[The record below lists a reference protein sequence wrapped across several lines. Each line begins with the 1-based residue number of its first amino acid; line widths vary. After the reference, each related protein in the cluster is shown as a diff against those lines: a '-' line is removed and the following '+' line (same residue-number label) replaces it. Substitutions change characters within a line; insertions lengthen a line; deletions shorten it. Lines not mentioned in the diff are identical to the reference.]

1 MSAVS
6 TFQVLQFADRL
17 LMVNHTH
24 QTVTIYGYDGEPYA
38 RVLADGTAEQ
48 NTRSP
53 ATYLN
58 KSFYGDINVP
68 PQADPKASPRWE
80 VIDRTGQLEWHD
92 HRIHYT
98 SPVVPPQV
106 KDKSKRSLIF
116 DWKIPITVGSQ
127 KGDIAGQLFWTPE
140 SSKASTTV
148 IVIGVA
154 IVLLGLAFVVVV
166 RMRRRRDPL
175 DTPPARARLRRK
187 RGERAIDFPGD
198 DAAGLPDPLVHLA
211 ALRGARAR
219 SRRLGLVELQA
230 DGPQTRLIGAPRR
243 RRRRLNRG
251 FPTRTLRVFP
261 GRADGSS
268 ADLHQKFSLLAFS
281 SRVFR

>member
-1 MSAVS
+1 MHGSAPRYGARRVS
-6 TFQVLQFADRL
+6 RHPVILLITVLASTAVFAGSVTAMGAAGTSGETESSNPINDQGSSFKYRSTITSVSPDVSGLTFQVLQFADRL

-68 PQADPKASPRWE
+68 PQADPKAAPRWE

-106 KDKSKRSLIF
+106 KDRSRRTLIF
-116 DWKIPITVGSQ
+116 DWKIPITVGGQ

-148 IVIGVA
+148 IAIGVA
-154 IVLLGLAFVVVV
+154 IVLLGLAFVVLV

-175 DTPPARARLRRK
+175 DRPPAQ
-187 RGERAIDFPGD
+187 
-198 DAAGLPDPLVHLA
+198 
-211 ALRGARAR
+211 
-219 SRRLGLVELQA
+219 S
-230 DGPQTRLIGAPRR
+230 AP
-243 RRRRLNRG
+243 
-251 FPTRTLRVFP
+251 
-261 GRADGSS
+261 AKE
-268 ADLHQKFSLLAFS
+268 AW
-281 SRVFR
+281 

>member
-1 MSAVS
+1 MRRHLIILLIAVLTTGALCTGAVAMGAAGGEES
-6 TFQVLQFADRL
+6 SNPINDQGSSFKYRSTITSVTPSVRGLTFQVLQFADRL

-38 RVLADGTAEQ
+38 RVLGDGTAEQ

-68 PQADPKASPRWE
+68 PQANPKATPQWE

-106 KDKSKRSLIF
+106 KDKSKRTLIF
-116 DWKIPITVGSQ
+116 DWKIPITVGASS
-127 KGDIAGQLFWTPE
+127 GAINGQLYWTPE

-154 IVLLGLAFVVVV
+154 IVLLGLAFVLVV

-175 DTPPARARLRRK
+175 ERPPEQGKPAKEAW
-187 RGERAIDFPGD
+187 
-198 DAAGLPDPLVHLA
+198 
-211 ALRGARAR
+211 
-219 SRRLGLVELQA
+219 
-230 DGPQTRLIGAPRR
+230 
-243 RRRRLNRG
+243 
-251 FPTRTLRVFP
+251 
-261 GRADGSS
+261 
-268 ADLHQKFSLLAFS
+268 
-281 SRVFR
+281 

>member
-1 MSAVS
+1 VRRHPIIILIAVLSMTAAFAGGAAAMGAAGAGTESESSNPINDQGSSYKYRS
-6 TFQVLQFADRL
+6 TITSVTPNVSGLSFQVLQFADRL

-24 QTVTIYGYDGEPYA
+24 QTVTVYGYDGEPYA

-68 PQADPKASPRWE
+68 PQANPKVTPQWE

-98 SPVVPPQV
+98 SPVVPSQV
-106 KDKSKRSLIF
+106 KDQSRRTLIF

-127 KGDIAGQLFWTPE
+127 KGDIAGQLYWTPE
-140 SSKASTTV
+140 SSKASTIV

-166 RMRRRRDPL
+166 RMRRRRTPMEHRPPGEK
-175 DTPPARARLRRK
+175 PPAKEAW
-187 RGERAIDFPGD
+187 
-198 DAAGLPDPLVHLA
+198 
-211 ALRGARAR
+211 
-219 SRRLGLVELQA
+219 
-230 DGPQTRLIGAPRR
+230 
-243 RRRRLNRG
+243 
-251 FPTRTLRVFP
+251 
-261 GRADGSS
+261 
-268 ADLHQKFSLLAFS
+268 
-281 SRVFR
+281 